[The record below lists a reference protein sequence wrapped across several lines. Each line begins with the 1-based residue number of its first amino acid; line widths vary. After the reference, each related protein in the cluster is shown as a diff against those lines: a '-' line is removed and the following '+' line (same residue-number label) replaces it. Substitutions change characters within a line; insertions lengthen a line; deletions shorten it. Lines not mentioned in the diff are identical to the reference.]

1 MLPILSS
8 KSLYEFAYRNRDK
21 IEGFK
26 ITKVE
31 KTGFNDMEGWQYYIN
46 VKFFT
51 KKGYKNK
58 ILTLHT
64 NSTYVED
71 YEGYNDLKEL
81 FTDMVSDLMPLL
93 GEVEK

>member
-1 MLPILSS
+1 MLPILNSEKLS
-8 KSLYEFAYRNRDK
+8 DFAYRNREK
-21 IEGFK
+21 IEDFK
-26 ITKVE
+26 VTKVVQ
-31 KTGFNDMEGWQYYIN
+31 TAFNDMEGWQYYVN

-51 KKGYKNK
+51 KPGYKNK

-81 FTDMVSDLMPLL
+81 FTDMVSDIIQL
-93 GEVEK
+93 